1 MCAGPKTEL
10 EENKFSNVWK
20 AIQDNA
26 VVLNELNKQMNF
38 DSFRNDLRFNDL
50 LKRMNLPE
58 SIWEKMN
65 K

>member
-50 LKRMNLPE
+50 LKQMNLPE
-58 SIWEKMN
+58 
-65 K
+65 